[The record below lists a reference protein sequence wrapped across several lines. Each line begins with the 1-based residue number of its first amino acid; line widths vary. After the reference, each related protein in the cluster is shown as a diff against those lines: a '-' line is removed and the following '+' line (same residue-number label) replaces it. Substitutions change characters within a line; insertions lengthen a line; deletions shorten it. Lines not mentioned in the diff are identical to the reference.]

1 MGLLSRVLMLLRIKS
16 NSALDSVEDPRQVL
30 DYAYSQQQ
38 EMLRKLRGG
47 LVEVATA
54 KQQLSRQS
62 QLLAERVP
70 ALEDQARRAVEHGRE
85 DLARV
90 ALERKHSAA
99 AELEGL
105 GRQLAEVADEER
117 KLGVAERQLASR
129 IEEFRIHREV
139 VSAKYSAAHAHV
151 SISEAITGVSGELA
165 ELGMAVGRAEEKT
178 DRLRARASAIDALI
192 ESGTLGANQA
202 GDSIEAELRRLSTA
216 DAVESELAA
225 LLELAPKRLPGRV
238 PAEKEES

>member
-1 MGLLSRVLMLLRIKS
+1 MSILSRVLMLLRIRS
-16 NSALDSVEDPRQVL
+16 SSALDAVEDPRQVL

-47 LVEVATA
+47 LIEVAAA

-62 QLLAERVP
+62 RLLAQRIP
-70 ALEDQARRAVEHGRE
+70 AVEDQARRAVEHGRE

-117 KLGVAERQLASR
+117 KLIVAERRLAAR
-129 IEEFRIHREV
+129 IDEFRIHREV
-139 VSAKYSAAHAHV
+139 VAAQYSAAHAHV
-151 SISEAITGVSGELA
+151 RISEALTGVSGELA

-192 ESGTLGANQA
+192 ESGTLGSVRT
-202 GDSIEAELRRLSTA
+202 GDSIEAELRHLSTA

-225 LLELAPKRLPGRV
+225 LVESAPKRLAGHA
-238 PAEKEES
+238 PAEKEER

>member
-1 MGLLSRVLMLLRIKS
+1 MSILSRVLLLLRIRS
-16 NSALDSVEDPRQVL
+16 SSALDSVEDPRQVL

-54 KQQLSRQS
+54 KQQLSRQA
-62 QLLAERVP
+62 QLLAQRIP
-70 ALEDQARRAVEHGRE
+70 AMEEQARRAVEHGRE

-105 GRQLAEVADEER
+105 GRQLAEVADEES
-117 KLGVAERQLASR
+117 KLTAAERRLAAR

-139 VSAKYSAAHAHV
+139 VAAKFSAAHAHV
-151 SISEAITGVSGELA
+151 RISEALTGVSGELA

-192 ESGTLGANQA
+192 ESGTLDAVRS
-202 GDSIEAELRRLSTA
+202 GDSVETELRRLSTA
-216 DAVESELAA
+216 AAVESELAS
-225 LLELAPKRLPGRV
+225 LLEAAPRRLPGRA
-238 PAEKEES
+238 PGREES